1 MLLDTG
7 LQIFRQGRIELPAE
21 IGRTMLSLLQFLP
34 NPGLEYGVFLQGE
47 WDPEKATV
55 KVRPD
60 KVYFPKQEVTA
71 ASISF
76 LEEPPGLEWNVIMHR
91 HPAGVRRFSATDVN
105 SINEEFL
112 ASILFIPTWEFPDA
126 IINVP
131 LAPGAKLQI
140 PAAVEVQGLMFE
152 VPDEMRRAVRERLTV
167 LRPAA
172 RTQTASGQ
180 VLGKSSLGSGLGAK
194 LNVGASEQV
203 GRGTVTVVESDAPA
217 PRRALGNALNRVR
230 VGSAVEQMRM
240 GDEMADHL
248 MGGFHPDDMPD
259 IVDAAADQLDLEELN
274 ELGVDADA
282 LGFRY

>member
-47 WDPEKATV
+47 WDPENATV

-60 KVYFPKQEVTA
+60 KVYFPRQEVTA
-71 ASISF
+71 ASIAF

-91 HPAGVRRFSATDVN
+91 HPAGVRKFSATDVN

-131 LAPGAKLQI
+131 LAPGTKLQI
-140 PAAVEVQGLMFE
+140 PASVDVQGLMFE
-152 VPDEMRRAVRERLTV
+152 VPDEMRRAVRERLKV
-167 LRPAA
+167 RAPIQRPA
-172 RTQTASGQ
+172 QTGGQ
-180 VLGKSSLGSGLGAK
+180 IRPTGTLGSAFSRPH
-194 LNVGASEQV
+194 VGASEQI
-203 GRGTVTVVESDAPA
+203 GRGTVTVVESSDEDRPS
-217 PRRALGNALNRVR
+217 RVSMNRVKVGNAL
-230 VGSAVEQMRM
+230 EQLRL
-240 GDEMADHL
+240 GDQMADEL
-248 MGGFHPDDMPD
+248 MGNGFHPDDMPD
-259 IVDAAADQLDLEELN
+259 IIEAAADQLDQEELQ
-274 ELGVDADA
+274 ELGFQ
-282 LGFRY
+282 L